1 MPRWLGRTPRRGG
14 RCSRYRDHQ
23 LLAERMWELRANLTA
38 YDAAYV
44 ALGELLDASVVTTDA
59 RLARAPD
66 NRARV
71 DLVGGNRT

>member
-1 MPRWLGRTPRRGG
+1 
-14 RCSRYRDHQ
+14 
-23 LLAERMWELRANLTA
+23 MWELRANLTA

-44 ALGELLDASVVTTDA
+44 VLGELLDASVVTTDA